1 VRGVRTAHRYLVI
14 DLHRSAVL
22 ADPSVG
28 QQQQQEQEQQEQQ
41 PAQGLEEDVVGRF
54 HAKFAAGELQ
64 PLSSLP
70 LVAPSGTGPAAAEA
84 LRAARQQELGL
95 GSAWLATPVGG
106 ERATVWPLF
115 GADFRGTGV
124 DWAAAGL
131 GSAQVV
137 VVAFVLPW
145 CVSTPPPPP
154 PPASPTTHAR
164 QETHGQT
171 TRHFSACC
179 RDCPQWPPPPPPPPC
194 AQVCVLDAA
203 RAAAGGARAGGECSP
218 CPTPFLD
225 GAPRPAC
232 SSFACS
238 SLQATSLL
246 ACPPAAG
253 ARRSPSQPAISSVW
267 GRGAVPLTPQVS
279 RAGVPVGVRVFHH
292 TATNPIPAELFGERR
307 SLGSLDATCPEVTCY
322 TTYSRSG
329 VPVSPLLMLL
339 PPTVCQSWRSRWTR
353 CRSWFCSTHLQTQQ
367 CQSLRPRPTR
377 VLLRCGMYTATNH
390 VAQPARSRLLP
401 R

>member
-1 VRGVRTAHRYLVI
+1 MQPLPNAFSRWCAPPRLLQLRL
-14 DLHRSAVL
+14 L
-22 ADPSVG
+22 
-28 QQQQQEQEQQEQQ
+28 Q
-41 PAQGLEEDVVGRF
+41 PASHIASR
-54 HAKFAAGELQ
+54 
-64 PLSSLP
+64 LP
-70 LVAPSGTGPAAAEA
+70 
-84 LRAARQQELGL
+84 
-95 GSAWLATPVGG
+95 
-106 ERATVWPLF
+106 
-115 GADFRGTGV
+115 
-124 DWAAAGL
+124 
-131 GSAQVV
+131 
-137 VVAFVLPW
+137 
-145 CVSTPPPPP
+145 
-154 PPASPTTHAR
+154 
-164 QETHGQT
+164 
-171 TRHFSACC
+171 
-179 RDCPQWPPPPPPPPC
+179 
-194 AQVCVLDAA
+194 
-203 RAAAGGARAGGECSP
+203 AGGCGTAI
-218 CPTPFLD
+218 
-225 GAPRPAC
+225 
-232 SSFACS
+232 SFAK
-238 SLQATSLL
+238 
-246 ACPPAAG
+246 
-253 ARRSPSQPAISSVW
+253 PAISSVW